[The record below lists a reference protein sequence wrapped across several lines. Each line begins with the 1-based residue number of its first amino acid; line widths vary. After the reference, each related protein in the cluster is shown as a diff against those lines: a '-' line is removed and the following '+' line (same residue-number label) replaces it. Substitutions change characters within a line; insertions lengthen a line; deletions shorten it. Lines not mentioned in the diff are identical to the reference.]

1 MLGVVYGEGHLMG
14 TVAFGDVVN
23 QAAEK
28 ARETV
33 PSPSSR
39 LPVFL
44 APPMTLISRARPE
57 TRGQSTQVS
66 LQNTGG

>member
-33 PSPSSR
+33 PSQSSR
-39 LPVFL
+39 LPG
-44 APPMTLISRARPE
+44 S
-57 TRGQSTQVS
+57 SHDS
-66 LQNTGG
+66 D